1 MTLGERLTSLR
12 KERGLS
18 VRDVARKIN
27 VSHVSVVKW
36 VNGDMTPSEENIE
49 SLAEL
54 LALLPLF
61 CAMETF
67 LLTAPKP

>member
-54 LALLPLF
+54 F
-61 CAMETF
+61 GV
-67 LLTAPKP
+67 K